1 MEQRRVPLPY
11 FIAYPYEEQN
21 INTIEG
27 EMDREYFR
35 QMYPQIVKRYLR
47 VIVEVL
53 DRLDLKESYI
63 YDQYPDKV
71 SLERLSETILGII
84 PLENNVSRETQH
96 NLVKVLLYE
105 EIIRRRKRVTGH
117 V

>member
-1 MEQRRVPLPY
+1 
-11 FIAYPYEEQN
+11 
-21 INTIEG
+21 
-27 EMDREYFR
+27 
-35 QMYPQIVKRYLR
+35 MYPQIVKRYLR

-53 DRLDLKESYI
+53 DRLDIKESYI

-84 PLENNVSRETQH
+84 PLEKNVSRESQQ

-105 EIIRRRKRVTGH
+105 EILRRRNRVL
-117 V
+117 